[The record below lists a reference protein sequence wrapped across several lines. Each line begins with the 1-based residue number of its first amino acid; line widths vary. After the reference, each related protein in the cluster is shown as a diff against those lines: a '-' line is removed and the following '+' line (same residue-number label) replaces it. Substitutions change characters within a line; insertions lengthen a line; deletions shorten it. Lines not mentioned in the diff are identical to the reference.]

1 MKVVHWKV
9 NSIFEYMVW
18 LEKQRQE
25 IEWIPLICVILS
37 LNGKQC
43 CRMWLNWASPS
54 YECVELSE
62 RGAGGCSVNLLRGN
76 KGICSHILDFGWSCV
91 PSACFS
97 FPPLL
102 PLTKHISVNGI
113 NSSTNTD
120 PFSLHFISEPVRL
133 GALDQSTLIRARF
146 NISCQTDLFNSPFF
160 YLSPPPPL
168 IQYFPPLCFP
178 SVLPHSSNL
187 QVCILTNDY
196 DCCVRTVYQM

>member
-1 MKVVHWKV
+1 
-9 NSIFEYMVW
+9 
-18 LEKQRQE
+18 
-25 IEWIPLICVILS
+25 
-37 LNGKQC
+37 
-43 CRMWLNWASPS
+43 MWLNWASPS
-54 YECVELSE
+54 YECVELSG

-133 GALDQSTLIRARF
+133 GALDQSILIRARF

-160 YLSPPPPL
+160 YLPPPSFNISPL
-168 IQYFPPLCFP
+168 FVFLP
-178 SVLPHSSNL
+178 SFLIPQTFKCVFLQMTTTAVCGLFTKCNDVLSLHCST
-187 QVCILTNDY
+187 Q
-196 DCCVRTVYQM
+196 